1 MKKKNRIGESRM
13 MNCGIEATIVAYRGA
28 MDIDV
33 QFEDGYISHH
43 RTYVSFKKGK
53 ILNKV
58 HFSAKHV
65 GESRMMNCGMAAT
78 IVAYR
83 GAKDIDV
90 RFEDGYIAKNKQYI
104 KFTLGKIGNPNIEG
118 RKAHTLSHI
127 NEIVG
132 TTKTMNCGM
141 NATIIEWLSSNN
153 IIIRFEDGYTVHSTY
168 AAFKT
173 GIIHNPACPNKME
186 RRSIECKKRHLGE
199 TRMMNCGM
207 EATIIAYRNYCDIDV
222 QFKDGTIVKNRNC
235 QCFKRGS
242 IGNPKL
248 GKRRKTE
255 S

>member
-1 MKKKNRIGESRM
+1 M
-13 MNCGIEATIVAYRGA
+13 MNCGMEATIIAYRGA

-43 RTYVSFKKGK
+43 KTYENFKKGT

-78 IVAYR
+78 VVAYR

-90 RFEDGYIAKNKQYI
+90 QFEDGYITKNKHYLH
-104 KFTLGKIGNPNIEG
+104 FTLGKIGNPNIEG

-141 NATIIEWLSSNN
+141 NATIIEWLSSDN

-168 AAFKT
+168 ALFKT
-173 GIIHNPACPNKME
+173 GTIHNPACPNKME

-207 EATIIAYRNYCDIDV
+207 EATIIEYQKYKNIDI
-222 QFKDGTIVKNRNC
+222 QFTDGTIVKNRRYQN
-235 QCFKRGS
+235 FKSGC
-242 IGNPKL
+242 IANPNL
-248 GKRRKTE
+248 AKRRKAE